1 MNSYH
6 YGLGRHMYYL
16 KPDQVE
22 QTFMWLWAA
31 EPTNLFAVF
40 LVRISI
46 SLFVL
51 RLIPPKRIYRWTI
64 WGTIA
69 GLIISDVFVSI
80 YYFFQCT
87 PIRKVWEPATQGRCL
102 PLEVDIA
109 ATWLY
114 QGEISLPQELRHL
127 KIHRQ

>member
-1 MNSYH
+1 MNSYN

-16 KPDQVE
+16 KPDQVK

-51 RLIPPKRIYRWTI
+51 RLIPPKKIYRWTI

-69 GLIISDVFVSI
+69 GLIISDVFISI
-80 YYFFQCT
+80 YYFFQCR

-102 PLEVDIA
+102 PLGVDSA

-114 QGEISLPQELRHL
+114 QGEISRP
-127 KIHRQ
+127 